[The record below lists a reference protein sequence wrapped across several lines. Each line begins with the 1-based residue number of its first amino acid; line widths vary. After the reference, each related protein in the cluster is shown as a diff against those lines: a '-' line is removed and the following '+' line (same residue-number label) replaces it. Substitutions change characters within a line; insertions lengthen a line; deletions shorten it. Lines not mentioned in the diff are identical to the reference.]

1 MKNILLSAALVGL
14 SLSLAQ
20 AKPMSPFPMTKVQP
34 GGDSLTYYERG
45 DESYHYFES
54 ADGYLLIRDSTGT
67 FYYADSAADI
77 SKHKALNADVRSVK
91 DKAFLNSLDKAKIK
105 ELYREK
111 TGVKKFIR
119 TPATI
124 RRGSN
129 GALLKP
135 TVKDITKGSPKFI
148 VIMVYTSSSK
158 SYQANNTKSE
168 LSALL
173 NESGYSKHGNFGSI
187 RDYYVEQSNGAF
199 TPTFDVYG
207 PVQISLSG
215 TIKAA
220 DDNTIL
226 NAALSAAGIS
236 DFSQYSIDGQYLNGV
251 IIMTP
256 GTDSDGKGST
266 YENTSN
272 YAKGGTYT
280 VANYIIAP
288 ELGSGSS
295 HLFDGMGT
303 ITHEFGHLLGLMD
316 HYVAY
321 GATNGTALT
330 PTYWDVMD
338 VGCYNGTYSSA
349 DSGDVYGT
357 HVPNFS
363 AFERQ
368 SLGWLTPTE
377 LSTTDGIYAVDSIQ
391 SNTAYTVSTANNDEW
406 FLIENRQQKGWD
418 SELPGHGLLV
428 WHIDYDENA
437 WEQDEVNSDA
447 AHQRVDI
454 EEADNSTTSKYAY
467 PAGASTFNNF
477 VTWSSSSAHSGLY
490 NITEKNGIVCFTL
503 SSGTAVTNCALGS
516 SSSTAQSSSAAV
528 SSSSVQ
534 SSSSA
539 ESSSS
544 IESSSATYSGTATL
558 TKCGTGS
565 SRQTVEAGSAIT
577 DFCYTWTNANTVS
590 VTGLPDGVTATIIQ
604 ASSKVNISGT
614 VSASAAAGAYA
625 IKVTTVGATTNAT
638 KSGTITVTNSTESI
652 AGNTLY
658 AVPRIAISGKALA
671 VDVPMNGSKTLELY
685 SLEGKLLRSIPFS
698 ATSLRIS
705 AANLPAKVFLARISV
720 NGKFMAEKM
729 IALP

>member
-1 MKNILLSAALVGL
+1 MKAILLSAALVGL
-14 SLSLAQ
+14 SLSLAS
-20 AKPMSPFPMTKVQP
+20 AKPMSPFPMTKAQP

-54 ADGYLLIRDSTGT
+54 MDGYLLIQDSTGT
-67 FYYADSAADI
+67 FYYADSAANI
-77 SKHKALNADVRSVK
+77 SKRKALNADERSVK
-91 DKAFLNSLDKAKIK
+91 DKAFLNSLDKAKVK
-105 ELYREK
+105 SLYREK

-119 TPATI
+119 TPAAI
-124 RRGSN
+124 KRGSN

-215 TIKAA
+215 TIKAT

-226 NAALSAAGIS
+226 SAALNAAGIS
-236 DFSQYSIDGQYLNGV
+236 DFSQYSLDGQYLNGV

-256 GTDSDGKGST
+256 GTDTDGKGST
-266 YENTSN
+266 YENVSY
-272 YAKGGTYT
+272 YAKGGNYT

-295 HLFDGMGT
+295 YLLDGMGT

-321 GATNGTALT
+321 NATNGTALT

-338 VGCYNGTYSSA
+338 VGCYNGTYTS
-349 DSGDVYGT
+349 DSGNVYGT

-391 SNTAYTVSTANNDEW
+391 SNTAYTVSTSNNDEW

-454 EEADNSTTSKYAY
+454 EEASTSSLVSYTY
-467 PAGASTFNNF
+467 PTGARTFNNF

-490 NITEKNGIVCFTL
+490 NITEKNGIVCFTF
-503 SSGTAVTNCALGS
+503 SSGTAVTNCTLGS
-516 SSSTAQSSSAAV
+516 SSSAAV

-539 ESSSS
+539 AGSSSS
-544 IESSSATYSGTATL
+544 IGSSSATYSGTATL
-558 TKCGTGS
+558 TKCGTGD

-590 VTGLPDGVTATIIQ
+590 VTGLPDGVTATVIQ
-604 ASSKVNISGT
+604 SSSKVNISGT
-614 VSASAAAGAYA
+614 VSASAAAGAYTFM
-625 IKVTTVGATTNAT
+625 VTTVGAATNAA
-638 KSGTITVTNSTESI
+638 KSGAITVANSTGSI
-652 AGNTLY
+652 AGNALY
-658 AVPRIAISGKALA
+658 ATPRIAISGRTLA
-671 VDVPMNGSKTLELY
+671 IDVPMNGSKTLELY
-685 SLEGKLLRSIPFS
+685 SLEGKLLRSIPFD
-698 ATSLRIS
+698 AGSLRIS
-705 AANLPAKVFLARISV
+705 AADLPAKVFLARISV

>member
-1 MKNILLSAALVGL
+1 
-14 SLSLAQ
+14 
-20 AKPMSPFPMTKVQP
+20 MTKVQP

-45 DESYHYFES
+45 DESFHYFET
-54 ADGYLLIRDSTGT
+54 ADGYLLIQDSTET

-77 SKHKALNADVRSVK
+77 SKRKALNADERSVK
-91 DKAFLNSLDKAKIK
+91 DKAFLNSLDKAKVK
-105 ELYREK
+105 SLYREK

-124 RRGSN
+124 KRGSN

-220 DDNTIL
+220 NDNTIL
-226 NAALSAAGIS
+226 SAALNAAGIS

-256 GTDSDGKGST
+256 GTDTDGKGST
-266 YENTSN
+266 YENVSY
-272 YAKGGTYT
+272 YAKGGNYT

-288 ELGSGSS
+288 ELGSGSG
-295 HLFDGMGT
+295 HLLDGMGT

-321 GATNGTALT
+321 NATNGTALT

-338 VGCYNGTYSSA
+338 VGCYNGTYSST

-391 SNTAYTVSTANNDEW
+391 SNTAYTVSTSNNDEW

-454 EEADNSTTSKYAY
+454 EEADNSATSKYAY
-467 PAGASTFNNF
+467 PTGARTFNNF
-477 VTWSSSSAHSGLY
+477 ATWSSSSAHSGLY
-490 NITEKNGIVCFTL
+490 NITEKNGIVCFTF
-503 SSGTAVTNCALGS
+503 SSGTAVTNCTLGS
-516 SSSTAQSSSAAV
+516 SSSAGA
-528 SSSSVQ
+528 SSSSIQ

-539 ESSSS
+539 AGSSSS
-544 IESSSATYSGTATL
+544 IGSSSATYSGTATL
-558 TKCGTGS
+558 TKCGTGN

-590 VTGLPDGVTATIIQ
+590 VTGLPDGVTATVIQ
-604 ASSKVNISGT
+604 SSSKVNISGT
-614 VSASAAAGAYA
+614 VSASAAARAYTFM
-625 IKVTTVGATTNAT
+625 VTTVGAATNAT
-638 KSGTITVTNSTESI
+638 KSGAITVANSTGFI
-652 AGNTLY
+652 TGNTLY
-658 AVPRIAISGKALA
+658 ATPRIAISGRALA
-671 VDVPMNGSKTLELY
+671 IDVPMNGSKTLELY
-685 SLEGKLLRSIPFS
+685 SLEGKLLQSIPFD
-698 ATSLRIS
+698 AASLLIS
-705 AANLPAKVFLARISV
+705 AADLPAKVFLARISV
-720 NGKFMAEKM
+720 NGKFMAEKI

>member
-1 MKNILLSAALVGL
+1 MKAILLSAALVGL
-14 SLSLAQ
+14 SLSLAS

-54 ADGYLLIRDSTGT
+54 ADGYLLIQDSTGT

-77 SKHKALNADVRSVK
+77 SKRKALNADERSVK
-91 DKAFLNSLDKAKIK
+91 DKAFLNSLDRAEVKS
-105 ELYREK
+105 LYREK

-119 TPATI
+119 TPAAI
-124 RRGSN
+124 KRGSN

-173 NESGYSKHGNFGSI
+173 NESGYSKHGNFGSV

-215 TIKAA
+215 TIKAT

-226 NAALSAAGIS
+226 SAALNAAGIS
-236 DFSQYSIDGQYLNGV
+236 DFSQYSLDGQYLNGV

-256 GTDSDGKGST
+256 GTKTDGKGST
-266 YENTSN
+266 YENVSY
-272 YAKGGTYT
+272 YAKGGNYT

-288 ELGSGSS
+288 ELGSGSG
-295 HLFDGMGT
+295 HLLDGMGT
-303 ITHEFGHLLGLMD
+303 IAHEFGHLLGLMD

-338 VGCYNGTYSSA
+338 VGCYNGTYFST

-391 SNTAYTVSTANNDEW
+391 SNTAYTVSTSNNDEW
-406 FLIENRQQKGWD
+406 FLIENRQQNGWD

-447 AHQRVDI
+447 THQRVDI
-454 EEADNSTTSKYAY
+454 EEADNSATSKYAY
-467 PAGASTFNNF
+467 PTGARTFNNF

-490 NITEKNGIVCFTL
+490 NITENNGIVCFTF
-503 SSGTAVTNCALGS
+503 SSGTAVTNCTLGS
-516 SSSTAQSSSAAV
+516 SSSAGA
-528 SSSSVQ
+528 
-534 SSSSA
+534 
-539 ESSSS
+539 SSSS
-544 IESSSATYSGTATL
+544 IQSSSATYSGTATL
-558 TKCGTGS
+558 TKCGTGD

-590 VTGLPDGVTATIIQ
+590 VTGLPDGVTATVIQ
-604 ASSKVNISGT
+604 SSSKVNISGT
-614 VSASAAAGAYA
+614 VSTSAAAGAYTFT
-625 IKVTTVGATTNAT
+625 VTTVGAATNAT
-638 KSGTITVTNSTESI
+638 KSGAITVANSTGFI
-652 AGNTLY
+652 VGNTLY
-658 AVPRIAISGKALA
+658 ATPRIAISGRVLA
-671 VDVPMNGSKTLELY
+671 INVPMNGSKTLELY
-685 SLEGKLLRSIPFS
+685 SLEGKLLRSIPFD
-698 ATSLRIS
+698 AASLRIS
-705 AANLPAKVFLARISV
+705 AVNLPAKVFLARISV
-720 NGKFMAEKM
+720 NGKFMAEKI